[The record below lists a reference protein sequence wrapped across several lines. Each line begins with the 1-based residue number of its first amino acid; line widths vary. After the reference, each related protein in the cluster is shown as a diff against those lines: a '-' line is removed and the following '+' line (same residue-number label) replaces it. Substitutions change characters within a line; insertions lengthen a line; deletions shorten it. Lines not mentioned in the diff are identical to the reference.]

1 MAAAK
6 DGLHSTD
13 WHSHL
18 PCLVCLATLMQ
29 LWSDEKPLPLPQD
42 KLILDYT
49 ELDATV
55 LENMVAQFY
64 TDSFFIFFGC
74 AAVIPTHLP

>member
-1 MAAAK
+1 
-6 DGLHSTD
+6 
-13 WHSHL
+13 
-18 PCLVCLATLMQ
+18 MQ